1 MNNHADPAQHHRRT
15 DMAFAL
21 LIMFGIVALTLLAL
35 WVQSLAHEL
44 RVSNEARDALAK
56 QVQGLGAKPVA
67 GPPGSRGEPGNTV
80 TGPSGPQG
88 VAGPTGP
95 PGPSGP
101 PGKEGAEGA
110 IGVDGETI
118 TGSPG
123 TNGVQGPTGPQG
135 EPGPAGPQGETGA
148 DGAAGAEGPPGPT
161 GPTCPTGYSLQAPP
175 YDQNALVCRKD
186 DAPPPTDTENSPQA
200 AALDPQRRTYI

>member
-1 MNNHADPAQHHRRT
+1 MNNHAGTSQHHRRT
-15 DMAFAL
+15 DVAFAF

-44 RVSNEARDALAK
+44 RVSNEARDALAE

-67 GPPGSRGEPGNTV
+67 GPPGSRGEPGDTV
-80 TGPSGPQG
+80 TGPAGPQG
-88 VAGPTGP
+88 ATGPTGP

-110 IGVDGETI
+110 TGVDGETI

-123 TNGVQGPTGPQG
+123 VNGVPGPPGPQG
-135 EPGPAGPQGETGA
+135 EPGPAGAQGEPGA
-148 DGAAGAEGPPGPT
+148 DGATGAEGPPGPS
-161 GPTCPTGYSLQAPP
+161 CPTGYSLQAPA

-186 DAPPPTDTENSPQA
+186 GAPDPEPSEGSPQA
-200 AALDPQRRTYI
+200 AALDPNRKVYE